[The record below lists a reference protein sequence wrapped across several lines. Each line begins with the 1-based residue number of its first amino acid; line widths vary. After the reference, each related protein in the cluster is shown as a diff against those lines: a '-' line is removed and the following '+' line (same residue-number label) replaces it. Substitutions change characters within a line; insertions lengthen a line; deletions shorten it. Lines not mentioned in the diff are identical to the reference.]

1 MLDFRRVGVPLC
13 GPPKPIAP
21 IDPVLGISLVGHSR
35 DVIRLFSRAAVG
47 FPIGARLKSKTPHEG
62 AGFIEGAPIAATT
75 TATSKPVAPT
85 VPPGIGIGLVGVAR
99 DVVGLFPGAAVRS
112 PVAGRFEAEAARE
125 CASFLEGAPIAA
137 TTTATSKPVAPT
149 VPPGIG
155 INSLGTRRNIV
166 GPLSRA
172 TVRPPFRLRFESKT
186 LHEGASFDEE
196 SPIAASTTIS
206 KPVAPTVPPGIGIN
220 SLGTRRNIVG
230 PLSRA
235 TVRPPFRLRFE
246 SKTLHEGA
254 SFVEGRPL

>member
-1 MLDFRRVGVPLC
+1 MVRTTRCPTYSTILPLRVAAGSAPIGIGAGCITLSRSRARGSSDELRPTERTNDPCSTSVVSVAALY

-75 TATSKPVAPT
+75 TAASKPVAPT

-112 PVAGRFEAEAARE
+112 PVAGRFESKALHEGAG
-125 CASFLEGAPIAA
+125 FIEGAPIAA

-149 VPPGIG
+149 VPPGI
-155 INSLGTRRNIV
+155 
-166 GPLSRA
+166 
-172 TVRPPFRLRFESKT
+172 
-186 LHEGASFDEE
+186 
-196 SPIAASTTIS
+196 
-206 KPVAPTVPPGIGIN
+206 
-220 SLGTRRNIVG
+220 
-230 PLSRA
+230 
-235 TVRPPFRLRFE
+235 
-246 SKTLHEGA
+246 
-254 SFVEGRPL
+254 